1 EVVHHLA
8 GLDQQRDH
16 ALAVRVEGG
25 QVGLEGDGGV
35 VAGVLASVAA
45 AGSRFGGGS
54 GGGTGR
60 SRSVRGGRLGA
71 ALATRQ
77 GEGDEGGQQHGA
89 VVADGVHGGSGQ
101 GGAAIL
107 AQARVAAW
115 KPAGPLAGR
124 G

>member
-1 EVVHHLA
+1 QQDLAVAVPGLLPVEVVHHLA
-8 GLDQQRDH
+8 GLDQQRNH
-16 ALAVRVEGG
+16 ALAVLVEGG

-71 ALATRQ
+71 GNPPGGGRRGWPATR
-77 GEGDEGGQQHGA
+77 GG
-89 VVADGVHGGSGQ
+89 GGGW
-101 GGAAIL
+101 
-107 AQARVAAW
+107 RAW
-115 KPAGPLAGR
+115 RLRQGR
-124 G
+124 GCHPSAG